1 MPLSAA
7 EKQRRY
13 RQKRDNDAQRRA
25 EYLQKEKKKYEE
37 DLASVKK
44 KLVGQMTDRV
54 KRHQRKNMGKKES
67 RHKDKERELSRK

>member
-37 DLASVKK
+37 DLAS
-44 KLVGQMTDRV
+44 G
-54 KRHQRKNMGKKES
+54 
-67 RHKDKERELSRK
+67 